1 MNRDRLLRV
10 EERKHPASQ
19 HSVNSPS
26 LTTLLTNNGNGS
38 FAVCLY
44 SCSIEKSK
52 PGHEMNK
59 AAAGR
64 GEGSGLRDT
73 IVRTSNQKTTAS
85 YKLDDAMTLNNVL
98 RIRPT
103 CWDAG

>member
-1 MNRDRLLRV
+1 MNWDRLLRI

-52 PGHEMNK
+52 PGHVMNK

-64 GEGSGLRDT
+64 GRVWSSGYDSKDIQSKDNCQL
-73 IVRTSNQKTTAS
+73 
-85 YKLDDAMTLNNVL
+85 
-98 RIRPT
+98 
-103 CWDAG
+103 